1 MKHKKVNKNDI
12 AWSDSIY
19 VDNRKMFWNIFA
31 QYIYEIIIF
40 PNLNLTEFIL
50 LVFFSILDHFQVIQP
65 LRFRE
70 GYPKP

>member
-50 LVFFSILDHFQVIQP
+50 LVFFLF
-65 LRFRE
+65 
-70 GYPKP
+70 